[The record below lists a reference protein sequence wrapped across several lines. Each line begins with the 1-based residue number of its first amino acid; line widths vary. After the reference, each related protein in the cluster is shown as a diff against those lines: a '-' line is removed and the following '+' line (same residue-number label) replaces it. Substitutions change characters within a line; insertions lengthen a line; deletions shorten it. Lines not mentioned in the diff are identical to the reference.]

1 MDIYFIRH
9 GHPNYETDSLTE
21 LGNKQAKAVSN
32 RLKNCNIERIYSSTM
47 GRAIQTANYTANLLN
62 LDVTLCDFMRE
73 VSWANVSSEPILL
86 NAHPWNVAEHFV
98 KQGLSLNTFNWQT
111 VYPFNKSELP
121 NSYNRV
127 ITGFDLWLEQLGYK
141 RNGDYYRPLGKE
153 KYKTVAMFSHAGA
166 TISALSHALN
176 IPFIQLCDN
185 FHIFFTSV
193 TILRLEANE
202 NNIVSPKIILLND
215 TLHVDNLLTENVFN

>member
-1 MDIYFIRH
+1 
-9 GHPNYETDSLTE
+9 
-21 LGNKQAKAVSN
+21 
-32 RLKNCNIERIYSSTM
+32 
-47 GRAIQTANYTANLLN
+47 
-62 LDVTLCDFMRE
+62 
-73 VSWANVSSEPILL
+73 
-86 NAHPWNVAEHFV
+86 
-98 KQGLSLNTFNWQT
+98 
-111 VYPFNKSELP
+111 
-121 NSYNRV
+121 
-127 ITGFDLWLEQLGYK
+127 
-141 RNGDYYRPLGKE
+141 
-153 KYKTVAMFSHAGA
+153 MFSHGGA